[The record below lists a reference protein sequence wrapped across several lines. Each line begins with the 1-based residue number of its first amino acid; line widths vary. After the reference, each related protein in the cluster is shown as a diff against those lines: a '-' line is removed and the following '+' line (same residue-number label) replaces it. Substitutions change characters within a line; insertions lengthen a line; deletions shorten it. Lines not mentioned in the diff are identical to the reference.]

1 MWLNICVDEVSEGDK
16 DWNREKYDKRF
27 PNLMS
32 SVHPEIRETTNHK
45 QGKHRE
51 NYTWLHQN
59 QIAENIYFFK
69 NY

>member
-1 MWLNICVDEVSEGDK
+1 MTKTETGKN
-16 DWNREKYDKRF
+16 RF

-69 NY
+69 NS